1 MFNQW
6 REFFPF
12 AFWIVFNDVYSP
24 NKRQQTK
31 LERIQKANRNE
42 LDVIGWKLL
51 ILFLLKV
58 SICGSICI
66 RWRPQH
72 IYVIHYE
79 FALALD
85 GFHLPS
91 LQHIRVPKTMKWPSY
106 LCPKLVICNFH
117 SILIQTFR
125 IISLHQYI
133 RRIRLLWFFFS
144 KSKTDIAPLRLVHFL
159 KVFSIELCIF

>member
-1 MFNQW
+1 MTSNSFHL
-6 REFFPF
+6 PF
-12 AFWIVFNDVYSP
+12 QLFSMTLIVVISL
-24 NKRQQTK
+24 KQQTK
-31 LERIQKANRNE
+31 LKRIQKANWNE
-42 LDVIGWKLL
+42 LDVIGWKLF
-51 ILFLLKV
+51 ILYLLKV

-85 GFHLPS
+85 GFHLAS

-106 LCPKLVICNFH
+106 LCPKLVICDFN